1 VKRPFVRH
9 RILPTALI
17 PLAIALG
24 CATGANSGRG
34 WLGQA
39 PRLYPNAH
47 HQHVDTELAELDVSE
62 CMSQADR
69 AAPRPAVAQEA
80 ALGTL
85 AGGAGGA
92 ALGAIGG
99 AILGDAGAGA
109 AAGAAIGAAAGL
121 GKAFASASRPH
132 EDYRSWTEA
141 CLRAKGYEIVAW
153 R

>member
-1 VKRPFVRH
+1 VNRPFERH
-9 RILPTALI
+9 RILPAALI

-24 CATGANSGRG
+24 CATGPNPGRG
-34 WLGQA
+34 WLGEA

-47 HQHVDTELAELDVSE
+47 YQRVGTELAELDVTE
-62 CMSQADR
+62 CMSQADW

-80 ALGTL
+80 ALDAL

-99 AILGDAGAGA
+99 AISGDAGAGA
-109 AAGAAIGAAAGL
+109 AAGAAIGAAVGL
-121 GKAFASASRPH
+121 GKALASSSRPH
-132 EDYRSWTEA
+132 EGYRGWTEA
-141 CLRAKGYEIVAW
+141 CLREKGYEIVAW